1 MTRTAHMLR
10 PVAACL
16 AIGAITVM
24 GVTATQPAFAQGV
37 QGPSCTS
44 PTLSGLYIFDATG
57 YIFSATGWVPK
68 AVVESL
74 NFNGDC
80 TLSSIGGANRGRVLV
95 ANDHPGTGSYSVNAD
110 CTGTLTFNPQGNP
123 PGPHFDIFVAPRGTT
138 LHMDTNRFL

>member
-24 GVTATQPAFAQGV
+24 GVTAAFAQGV

-80 TLSSIGGANRGRVLV
+80 TLSSIGGGK
-95 ANDHPGTGSYSVNAD
+95 
-110 CTGTLTFNPQGNP
+110 QGP
-123 PGPHFDIFVAPRGTT
+123 RPRGERSSW
-138 LHMDTNRFL
+138 HR